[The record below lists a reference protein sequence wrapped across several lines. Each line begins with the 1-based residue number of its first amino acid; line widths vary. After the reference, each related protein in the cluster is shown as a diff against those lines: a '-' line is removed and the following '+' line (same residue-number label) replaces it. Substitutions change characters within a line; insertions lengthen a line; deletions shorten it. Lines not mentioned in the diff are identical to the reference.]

1 MTAPPQSTIRVPARL
16 RPSRQ
21 AVGIHCALFWAF
33 SCALFL
39 AGRTVCVAQP
49 HQQQDNLQQAEALLQ
64 QGHRVEALDAIQS
77 ELQRNPSSVEAWNL
91 LGILKTGEQDFSAA
105 AAAFQKALQLAP
117 RSVRTHNNL
126 GNLYVDQK
134 RPDLAEKEFRTAL
147 RLDPANRDAHYNLGV
162 VLLSNHSPMEAATQ
176 FNLVRPQDLTTRFN
190 LVRALLQSKR
200 TTDALQLA
208 RSLSAENSGKVQVHF
223 TLVMLLASEGQFI
236 AAQTELEKADALAP
250 STFEILFN
258 LGQVQLRINDAAKAD
273 LVLGRALQL
282 RPDSP
287 ETLYLKAKA
296 LTLLSH
302 PLDALDLLIK
312 ARRIAPE
319 NADVLFLMAQI
330 SMAQNYFEDAIP
342 LLESGLRVAPQR
354 TDMIASLGECYF
366 MAGKIDKAIEQFTK
380 LADIEHTARAYAFLG
395 LAYRHLGRFDDAK
408 KYFQLGLQ
416 IDPRN
421 PSCLY
426 NLGFIA
432 ERQGDSAQ
440 AESFF
445 QRALRID
452 PDFPDDLLELA
463 NLRISAK
470 RYAEAEGFLRKFVQ
484 FSHNPA
490 TGYYKLAMVERSLH
504 QTAEADRA
512 LRVFKS
518 LSSNANSGPFP
529 YEHLF
534 DYLDQRSV
542 LAPEAR
548 SQLDLQEL
556 REEVRKHPDQPQ
568 DLYLLA
574 EACLRAHA
582 NEEAQSAVEQLDK
595 LNAGD
600 FRTLAS
606 TGVLLARYHLYD
618 AAVRHFQAALQASP
632 DSDEVKFDLANATFR
647 MRLYAQALDIANTI
661 SPAGRSDDSFQQL
674 LGDIYMHM
682 DDSVHATEIFKASIR
697 RNPDNDQTYLS
708 LALLQLHSGKV
719 AEAQQTLRAGQSR
732 IPASGKLYWGLGLA
746 SALQGSNAPAARQF
760 ERAVELLPEWPGGYS
775 TLGVFYFQTGQ
786 VEKAQEVLNRF
797 RASSVGGT
805 LDTDRIAQTLRSA
818 ASALPATSQPMN
830 EASREQFLQMALT
843 LADRTL

>member
-117 RSVRTHNNL
+117 RSVKTHNNL

-134 RPDLAEKEFRTAL
+134 RSDLAEKEFRTAL

-223 TLVMLLASEGQFI
+223 TLGMLLASEGQFI

-287 ETLYLKAKA
+287 EPLYLKAKA

-342 LLESGLRVAPQR
+342 LLESGLRISPQR
-354 TDMIASLGECYF
+354 TDLIASLGESYF
-366 MAGKIDKAIEQFTK
+366 MAGKIDKAIEQFSRLT
-380 LADIEHTARAYAFLG
+380 DIEHSARAYAFLG
-395 LAYRHLGRFDDAK
+395 LAYRHLGRFDEAK
-408 KYFQLGLQ
+408 KYFQLGIQ
-416 IDPRN
+416 IDSRN

-445 QRALRID
+445 QQALRID
-452 PDFPDDLLELA
+452 PDFPDAMLELA
-463 NLRISAK
+463 NLRISSKNYSEA
-470 RYAEAEGFLRKFVQ
+470 AELLRKFVQ
-484 FSHNPA
+484 FSHDPA

-504 QTAEADRA
+504 QATEADRD

-518 LSSNANSGPFP
+518 LSSNAATGPYP

-534 DYLDQRSV
+534 DYLDRRSA
-542 LAPEAR
+542 LAPEDRA
-548 SQLDLQEL
+548 QLDLQEL
-556 REEVRKHPDQPQ
+556 REEVRKHPDQTQ

-574 EACLRAHA
+574 EACLRIHA
-582 NEEAQSAVEQLDK
+582 NEEAQAAIAQLDK
-595 LNAGD
+595 LSAGD

-618 AAVRHFQAALQASP
+618 AAVQHFQSALQANP
-632 DSDEVKFDLANATFR
+632 ESDDVKFDLANADFR
-647 MRLYAQALDIANTI
+647 LRLYAQALDVANSI
-661 SPAGRSDDSFQQL
+661 SPTGQKDDSVQQL

-682 DDSVHATEIFKASIR
+682 GDTAHATDTFTTSIL
-697 RNPDNDQTYLS
+697 RNPDNDQNYLS

-719 AEAQQTLRAGQSR
+719 AEAQKTLRAGLAR
-732 IPASGKLYWGLGLA
+732 VPASGKLHWGQGLVA
-746 SALQGSNAPAARQF
+746 ALQGLNAQAAHEF
-760 ERAVELLPEWPGGYS
+760 ELAVELLPEWPGGYS

-786 VEKAQEVLNRF
+786 VEKAREVLNRF
-797 RASSVGGT
+797 KASSVGTT
-805 LDTDRIAQTLRSA
+805 LDTDRIEQTLARASSA
-818 ASALPATSQPMN
+818 PAVSQPLN
-830 EASREQFLQMALT
+830 EANREQFLQMALT